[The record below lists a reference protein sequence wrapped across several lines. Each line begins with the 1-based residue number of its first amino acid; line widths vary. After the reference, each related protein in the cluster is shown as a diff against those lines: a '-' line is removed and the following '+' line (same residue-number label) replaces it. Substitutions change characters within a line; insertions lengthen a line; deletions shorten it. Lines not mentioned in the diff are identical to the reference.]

1 MGADGGLGR
10 VLHEPKVTTEPPEQ
24 PVATGKNRPIAVIRF
39 AYKAWGDLR
48 LRATASPRQ
57 GSRFLDILMKR

>member
-24 PVATGKNRPIAVIRF
+24 PVATGKNRP
-39 AYKAWGDLR
+39 KAGIHVMQLS
-48 LRATASPRQ
+48 TQ
-57 GSRFLDILMKR
+57 GCP